1 MSRETVRM
9 VREGR
14 RPPVVVGTE
23 PDRDEL
29 LARIAMLELDLMIAN
44 KALGRL
50 LMPVVWVYPG
60 EEAHYFQPDGNPRVV
75 NCRCHDE
82 LREDGDGDYE

>member
-14 RPPVVVGTE
+14 RPVVVGTE

-44 KALGRL
+44 KALARL
-50 LMPVVWVYPG
+50 LAPEPWVYLG
-60 EEAHYFQPDGNPRVV
+60 EEGLGYVPWVE
-75 NCRCHDE
+75 DE
-82 LREDGDGDYE
+82 EHGEEE

>member
-1 MSRETVRM
+1 MSREM

-29 LARIAMLELDLMIAN
+29 LARIAMLELDLRIAN
-44 KALGRL
+44 KALAKAFR
-50 LMPVVWVYPG
+50 
-60 EEAHYFQPDGNPRVV
+60 DGAR
-75 NCRCHDE
+75 DE
-82 LREDGDGDYE
+82 GDVFVTWEDDEGWNG

>member
-44 KALGRL
+44 KALARL
-50 LMPVVWVYPG
+50 LAPKPWPWPEDEGLGYVPWVEG
-60 EEAHYFQPDGNPRVV
+60 EEYHG
-75 NCRCHDE
+75 
-82 LREDGDGDYE
+82 EDDK

>member
-1 MSRETVRM
+1 M

-29 LARIAMLELDLMIAN
+29 LARIAMLELDLRIAN
-44 KALGRL
+44 RALSRL
-50 LMPVVWVYPG
+50 LAPKPWVYPG
-60 EEAHYFQPDGNPRVV
+60 DEGEGLGYVPWVEDEEHNG
-75 NCRCHDE
+75 E
-82 LREDGDGDYE
+82 EE